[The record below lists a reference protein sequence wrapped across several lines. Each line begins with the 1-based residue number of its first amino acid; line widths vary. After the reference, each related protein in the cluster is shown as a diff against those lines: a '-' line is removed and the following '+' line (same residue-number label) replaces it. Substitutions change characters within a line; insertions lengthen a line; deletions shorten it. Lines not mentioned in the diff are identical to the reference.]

1 MGSFI
6 DISVDVEA
14 DGPTPVMYSMLE
26 IGAQVVGR
34 KDSFHCYLAPRPAL
48 MYDPNALKAI
58 GCTREQT
65 LAYPVWTQGI
75 ELFRNWLNALKGDD
89 NRLVFWSDNPG
100 FDWQFVNAYLHLVEG
115 SNPFGFSSRRIGDLY
130 AGLMGDKNK
139 HTQWKKFR
147 KTKHTHNALDDA
159 KGNAEALA
167 HILSLSNRNDYE

>member
-1 MGSFI
+1 MGYI

-14 DGPTPVMYSMLE
+14 DGPTPVLNSMLE
-26 IGAQVVGR
+26 IGAQVVGK
-34 KDSFHCYLAPRPAL
+34 KDCFHCYMAPRNNTTWSDAAL
-48 MYDPNALKAI
+48 GAI
-58 GCTREQT
+58 GKTREET
-65 LAYPVWTQGI
+65 LKYPNWIIGI
-75 ELFRNWLNALKGDD
+75 RLFRNWLITLKGDD